1 MKLYRNFW
9 PSRRLVSFDKCVLSR
24 HWCSRSYSSAVCAW
38 FRVRIRAGA
47 AFFLLFFAFVLRD
60 ALYAISNFWFHC
72 WFCFLLTSD
81 STVCFVFLPN
91 TPACYC
97 TCSSPLSLPQ
107 PPTLDST
114 SNSPHSF
121 VHLLFQFIMWIRI
134 IPTAIKSPKVTT
146 FVTARPRAVAA
157 SVAVAVSVMPN
168 H

>member
-1 MKLYRNFW
+1 MSLSISACYHATGAVGHIAV
-9 PSRRLVSFDKCVLSR
+9 LCVLDSGFE
-24 HWCSRSYSSAVCAW
+24 SALV
-38 FRVRIRAGA
+38 
-47 AFFLLFFAFVLRD
+47 LLFSCF
-60 ALYAISNFWFHC
+60 FWHFIYVTH
-72 WFCFLLTSD
+72 FTQFLTSD

-107 PPTLDST
+107 PPSLDST
-114 SNSPHSF
+114 FNSPHSF

-157 SVAVAVSVMPN
+157 SVAVAVAVSVMPN